1 MISPCGVRSRALAPE
16 FILILSGFRA
26 IRSIVRTHESV
37 NRIGRLRP
45 DRSLPN
51 FPLAIK
57 LNRGYDSGV
66 GLTACDD
73 RWKFSNNSAKPIQR
87 EPFVSRS
94 LRLSDSQAQPSP
106 QGGTQGN
113 NGYNSPLA
121 GGIKSRTVRSHLS
134 LALGEFVRRNS
145 RSPRRG
151 TGRCGLRSNASAE
164 AKCAAPNCG
173 IQIDVRNRKGSQVSF
188 ASLRHSPPAQ

>member
-1 MISPCGVRSRALAPE
+1 MISPCGVRSRSLAPE

-57 LNRGYDSGV
+57 LNRVYDSGV

-113 NGYNSPLA
+113 NGSNSPLA
-121 GGIKSRTVRSHLS
+121 GGIKSRAVRSHLS
-134 LALGEFVRRNS
+134 LALGGGSSGATPDLPEEE
-145 RSPRRG
+145 
-151 TGRCGLRSNASAE
+151 TGRCRQRSKASAE
-164 AKCAAPNCG
+164 AKCVA
-173 IQIDVRNRKGSQVSF
+173 
-188 ASLRHSPPAQ
+188 PPA